1 MSGEAAEKQ
10 MREAYDAIVVGGGHN
25 GLVAAL
31 GLARVGWSVIVAEAA
46 KDVGG
51 CATTTEPLLP
61 GFRHNPHANTFLF
74 ADLMPSEISPATLD
88 VPVHQPPAQLGVA
101 FADGRPPVILHRP
114 DLLAQTRSSLSAY
127 SCADGQT
134 YVELKA
140 RSADLGPLLRQGMYG
155 APNSAWF
162 EAQRTAVQRAFKGV
176 CRLRTLGGNTA
187 RAVID
192 ELFDTPEVRILLYTL
207 ATETGVD
214 LEEAGSDVAF
224 LGYSLWIAGR
234 WRVPV
239 GGMQT
244 YSDALHRAALAAG
257 VHVTFSTRVTKV
269 SVNHG
274 RAVGIETSAGDKVGA
289 SKAVLVATPILHL
302 FDDLLNAGVISHLE
316 RDELKAFRRAALP
329 SIGTSFFCL
338 AQAPDYRSA
347 QHDAQINACL
357 KTAIG
362 FETPSNF
369 LEHQADVRAGRLPRP
384 AGMVRT
390 HSVWDETLAPRGFH
404 VAGVDSSFP
413 AANDLDR
420 DTWQL
425 VKATFPTAFFETW
438 RRYLAG
444 DNTPLAMSFDPALG
458 FERRMLIRMGSNQY
472 RTSVAGLYLAGPGV
486 YPGGG
491 VHGACGQNAA
501 QTVLADYD
509 AFARSVGN

>member
-1 MSGEAAEKQ
+1 
-10 MREAYDAIVVGGGHN
+10 MRETYDVIVVGGGHN

-31 GLARVGWSVIVAEAA
+31 GLARVGWSVLVAEACE
-46 KDVGG
+46 DVGG

-74 ADLMPSEISPATLD
+74 ADLMPTEISPATLG
-88 VPVHQPPAQLGVA
+88 VRVHQPPAQLGVA

-114 DLLAQTRSSLSAY
+114 ELLAQTRASLSAY
-127 SCADGQT
+127 SRADART
-134 YVELKA
+134 YAELKQ
-140 RSADLGPLLRQGMYG
+140 RSAVLGPLLQQGLYG
-155 APNSAWF
+155 APDAAWF
-162 EAQRTAVQRAFKGV
+162 EAQRTAVQRAYKGL
-176 CRLRTLGGNTA
+176 CRLITRGGNSA

-192 ELFDTPEVRILLYTL
+192 GLIKTPEVRILLYAL

-214 LEEAGSDVAF
+214 LEEAGGDVAF

-234 WRVPV
+234 WRFPV
-239 GGMQT
+239 GGMQA
-244 YSDALHRAALAAG
+244 YSHALYRAALAAG
-257 VHVTFSTRVTKV
+257 VEVAFSTRAATIAI
-269 SVNHG
+269 NN
-274 RAVGIETSAGDKVGA
+274 RCAVGIETSTGDIVGA
-289 SKAVLVATPILHL
+289 SKAVLAATPILHL
-302 FDDLLNAGVISHLE
+302 FDDLLNAGVTSHLE
-316 RDELKAFRRAALP
+316 RDELNAFRRAAPP

-357 KTAIG
+357 KTLIG
-362 FETPSNF
+362 FETPSDY
-369 LEHQADVRAGRLPRP
+369 LEHHAEVRAGRLPRP
-384 AGMVRT
+384 AGIVRT
-390 HSVWDETLAPRGFH
+390 HSIWDETLAPRGFH

-444 DNTPLAMSFDPALG
+444 DEHDKASLAMSFDGALG
-458 FERRMLIRMGSNQY
+458 FERRMLIRMGADQY
-472 RTSVAGLYLAGPGV
+472 RTSIAGLYLAGPGV

-491 VHGACGQNAA
+491 VHGACGRNAA
-501 QTVLADYD
+501 QAILADYD
-509 AFARSVGN
+509 ALARSVGN